1 MKGGVRKRGKTW
13 SYYFYIG
20 EINGKKKMKE
30 KSGFKSKPIA
40 EKAMRDALYEY
51 EHRNYIEPK
60 KIILTQF
67 ALEWLDGYVKPLRK
81 ITTYNRYK
89 ELVNKYLS
97 PAIGHINIVDIQPIH
112 VEKMLLDIK
121 KENSI
126 GNSTLQSIYTITN
139 TIMNRALKLK
149 LIKDNPCKY
158 IERPK
163 RTNFKPDILD
173 VDEIAK
179 LYSALDKTNIYD
191 YMFRIALRLT
201 LELGLRRGELGGL
214 EWKDINVKEN
224 LITVRN
230 NLIYTE
236 GHVYMIDPKT
246 DESNRAV
253 YISDDALHLLKE
265 LHKKQIKNKLK
276 YGQFYTDKN
285 AFKDNDNK
293 YELVMVW
300 QDGKYIHP
308 MYYLNKLKKVLKK
321 ANINKN
327 VTFHNLRHTNATLLL
342 QEGNDLKVI
351 QERLGHKDI
360 STTANIYSHVNKK
373 MQKQATDSISNLIS
387 GN

>member
-1 MKGGVRKRGKTW
+1 LKGGVRKRGKTW

-40 EKAMRDALYEY
+40 ERAMRDALYEY
-51 EHRNYIEPK
+51 EHGNYIEPK

-67 ALEWLDGYVKPLRK
+67 ALDWLENYIKPLRK

-89 ELVNKYLS
+89 ELINKYLS
-97 PAIGHINIVDIQPIH
+97 PAIGHINIVEIQPIH
-112 VEKMLLDIK
+112 IEKMLLDIK
-121 KENSI
+121 KENTI
-126 GNSTLQSIYTITN
+126 GSSTLQAIYTITN

-149 LIKDNPCKY
+149 LIRDNPCKY

-163 RTNFKPDILD
+163 RSNYKAEILD
-173 VDEIAK
+173 ADEIPE
-179 LYSALDKTNIYD
+179 LYNVLNLSNIYD
-191 YMFRIALRLT
+191 YMFHIALRMT

-214 EWKDINVKEN
+214 EWKDINFKDN
-224 LITVRN
+224 TISIRN

-246 DESNRAV
+246 DDSNRII
-253 YISDDALHLLKE
+253 YISDQNLDLLKQLQE
-265 LHKKQIKNKLK
+265 KEYKNEKK
-276 YGQFYTDKN
+276 YGKFYTKKN
-285 AFKDNDNK
+285 TFKDNDNK
-293 YELVMVW
+293 YDLVMVW

-321 ANINKN
+321 AKITKN

-373 MQKQATDSISNLIS
+373 MQKRATDSISKLID
-387 GN
+387 G

>member
-40 EKAMRDALYEY
+40 ERAMRDALYEY
-51 EHRNYIEPK
+51 EHGNYIEPK

-67 ALEWLDGYVKPLRK
+67 ALDWVENYIKPLRK

-89 ELVNKYLS
+89 ELINKYLS

-112 VEKMLLDIK
+112 IEKMLLAIK
-121 KENSI
+121 KKNSI
-126 GNSTLQSIYTITN
+126 GSSTLQAVYTITN

-149 LIKDNPCKY
+149 LIRDNPCKY
-158 IERPK
+158 VERPK

-173 VDEIAK
+173 VDEIPK
-179 LYSALDKTNIYD
+179 LYNALDLTDMYD
-191 YMFRIALRLT
+191 YMFHIALRLT

-214 EWKDINVKEN
+214 EWKDINFKAN
-224 LITVRN
+224 TITIEN
-230 NLIYTE
+230 NLIYTN
-236 GHVYMIDPKT
+236 GHVYMVKPKT
-246 DESNRAV
+246 DESNRSL
-253 YISDDALHLLKE
+253 YISDEALNLLKK
-265 LHKKQIKNKLK
+265 LHKKQSKNKLK
-276 YGQFYTDKN
+276 YGDFYTKKN
-285 AFKDNDNK
+285 IFNK
-293 YELVMVW
+293 KGYDFVMVW

-321 ANINKN
+321 AGINKN
-327 VTFHNLRHTNATLLL
+327 IRFHDLRHTNATLLL
-342 QEGNDLKVI
+342 QEGNDLKVV

-360 STTANIYSHVNKK
+360 STTANIYSHVNKQ
-373 MQKQATDSISNLIS
+373 MQKQATDSISKLIQ
-387 GN
+387 G

>member
-40 EKAMRDALYEY
+40 ERAMRDALYEY
-51 EHRNYIEPK
+51 EHGNYIEPK

-67 ALEWLDGYVKPLRK
+67 ALDWLENYIKPLRK

-89 ELVNKYLS
+89 ELINKYLS
-97 PAIGHINIVDIQPIH
+97 PAIGHINIVEIQPIH
-112 VEKMLLDIK
+112 IEKMLLDIK
-121 KENSI
+121 KENTI
-126 GNSTLQSIYTITN
+126 GSSTLQAIYTITN

-149 LIKDNPCKY
+149 LIRDNPCKY

-163 RTNFKPDILD
+163 RSNYKAEILD
-173 VDEIAK
+173 ADEIPE
-179 LYSALDKTNIYD
+179 LYNVLNLSNIYD
-191 YMFRIALRLT
+191 YMFHIALRMT

-214 EWKDINVKEN
+214 EWKDINFKDN
-224 LITVRN
+224 TISIRN

-246 DESNRAV
+246 DDSNRII
-253 YISDDALHLLKE
+253 YISDQNLDLLKQLQE
-265 LHKKQIKNKLK
+265 KEYKNEKK
-276 YGQFYTDKN
+276 YGKFYTKKN
-285 AFKDNDNK
+285 TFKDNDNK
-293 YELVMVW
+293 YDLVMVW

-321 ANINKN
+321 AKITKN

-373 MQKQATDSISNLIS
+373 MQKRATDSISKLID
-387 GN
+387 G

>member
-51 EHRNYIEPK
+51 EHGNYIEPK

-67 ALEWLDGYVKPLRK
+67 ALEWLENYIKPLRK

-89 ELVNKYLS
+89 ELINKYLS
-97 PAIGHINIVDIQPIH
+97 PAIGHINIVEIQPIH
-112 VEKMLLDIK
+112 IEKMLLDIK
-121 KENSI
+121 KENTI
-126 GNSTLQSIYTITN
+126 GSSTLQAIYTITN

-149 LIKDNPCKY
+149 LIRDNPCKY

-163 RTNFKPDILD
+163 RSNYKAEILD
-173 VDEIAK
+173 ADEIPE
-179 LYSALDKTNIYD
+179 LYNVLNLSNIYD
-191 YMFRIALRLT
+191 YMFHIALRMT

-214 EWKDINVKEN
+214 EWKDINFKDN
-224 LITVRN
+224 TISIRN

-236 GHVYMIDPKT
+236 GHVYLVDPKT
-246 DESNRAV
+246 DKSIRVV
-253 YISDDALHLLKE
+253 YISDQNLDLLKQLQE
-265 LHKKQIKNKLK
+265 KQSENKKK
-276 YGQFYTDKN
+276 YGKFYTEKN
-285 AFKDNDNK
+285 TFRDNSNEYD
-293 YELVMVW
+293 LVMVW

-321 ANINKN
+321 AKITKN

-373 MQKQATDSISNLIS
+373 MQKRATDSISKLID
-387 GN
+387 G

>member
-40 EKAMRDALYEY
+40 EKAMRGALYEY

-97 PAIGHINIVDIQPIH
+97 PAIGHISIVDIQPIH

-121 KENSI
+121 KKNSI

-191 YMFRIALRLT
+191 YMFHIALRLT

-214 EWKDINVKEN
+214 EWKDVNVKEN
-224 LITVRN
+224 IVTIKN
-230 NLIYTE
+230 NLIYSN
-236 GHVYMIDPKT
+236 GHVYMINPKT
-246 DESNRAV
+246 DESNRSI
-253 YISDDALHLLKE
+253 YISDGALQLLKE
-265 LHKKQIKNKLK
+265 LHKKQAKNKLK
-276 YGQFYTDKN
+276 YGQFYINKN
-285 AFKDNDNK
+285 IFDNNK

-373 MQKQATDSISNLIS
+373 MQKQATDSISNLIN

>member
-20 EINGKKKMKE
+20 EISGKKKMKE
-30 KSGFKSKPIA
+30 KSGFKSKPVA

-51 EHRNYIEPK
+51 EHGNYIEPK

-67 ALEWLDGYVKPLRK
+67 ALEWLEEYVKPLRK

-89 ELVNKYLS
+89 ELLNKYLS

-112 VEKMLLDIK
+112 VEKMLLAIRK
-121 KENSI
+121 KNTI
-126 GNSTLQSIYTITN
+126 GSSTLQAVYTITN

-149 LIKDNPCKY
+149 LIRDNPCKY
-158 IERPK
+158 VERPK

-173 VDEIAK
+173 VDEIPK
-179 LYSALDKTNIYD
+179 LYNALDLTDMYD
-191 YMFRIALRLT
+191 YMFHIALRLT

-214 EWKDINVKEN
+214 EWKDINFKEN
-224 LITVRN
+224 TLYVEN
-230 NLIYTE
+230 NLIYTN
-236 GHVYMIDPKT
+236 GHVYMVNPKT
-246 DESNRAV
+246 DESNRSI
-253 YISDDALHLLKE
+253 YISNEALDLLKE
-265 LHKKQIKNKLK
+265 LHKKQSKNKLK
-276 YGQFYTDKN
+276 YGDFYTKKN
-285 AFKDNDNK
+285 IFDNK
-293 YELVMVW
+293 KYDLIMVW

-321 ANINKN
+321 AGIDKNIR
-327 VTFHNLRHTNATLLL
+327 FHDLRHTNATLLL
-342 QEGNDLKVI
+342 QEGNDLKVV

-373 MQKQATDSISNLIS
+373 MQKQATDSISKLID
-387 GN
+387 G